1 MNRMQVLRRAF
12 TLVELLV
19 VIAII
24 GILIALLL
32 PAVQAAREAARRAQ
46 CTNNL
51 KQIGIGLHNYHDSF
65 KVFPPNII
73 RGGNQDTDPSQ
84 GTVWSGFILPYIEQ
98 KPLWDR
104 ITGHGFY
111 INWADDGA
119 NEEVARTKVAV
130 YQCPSATEINET
142 WNEATRDSSG
152 TITNRYRANNG
163 VVITGSVGIDR
174 SLYITGGYN
183 GASEHNSYLDDGGNT
198 HTRFD
203 GPFPMQNLCY
213 SFASI
218 IDGSSNTLF
227 VGERTRKTT
236 SDSRNYIY
244 IGTANA
250 CNSYGKFCGSTGVQI
265 NSSDT
270 GSIGWAGFSSRHPG
284 GALFLAGD
292 GSSHF
297 ISETGRATSFP
308 RPSIVTS
315 IRALARE
322 RAAKPSR
329 FRSGDSAEA
338 LGLA

>member
-1 MNRMQVLRRAF
+1 MDRCRTWRRAF

-65 KVFPPNII
+65 RVFPPNII
-73 RGGNQDTDPSQ
+73 RLGNQDGDPSQ
-84 GTVWSGFILPYIEQ
+84 GMVWSGFLLPYMEQ
-98 KPLWDR
+98 KPLWDK
-104 ITGHGFY
+104 IVGQGFY
-111 INWADDGA
+111 INWADDGV
-119 NEEVARTKVAV
+119 NEQVATTKLAAF
-130 YQCPSATEINET
+130 QCPSATESNET
-142 WNEATRDSSG
+142 WNEATSDSSG
-152 TITNRYRANNG
+152 TVNARYRANYG
-163 VVITGSVGIDR
+163 AVITGTVGINLSLYVSGGADR
-174 SLYITGGYN
+174 SGEST
-183 GASEHNSYLDDGGNT
+183 SHLDDSGNT
-198 HTRFD
+198 HARFD

-218 IDGSSNTLF
+218 TDGSSNTLF
-227 VGERTRKTT
+227 IGERTRKTS
-236 SDSRNYIY
+236 SDDRNYLY

-250 CNSYGKFCGSTGVQI
+250 KNSYSKFCGSTGIQI

-270 GSIGWAGFSSRHPG
+270 GRIGWAGFSSRHPG

-297 ISETGRATSFP
+297 LSETIDRYLYSSLGT
-308 RPSIVTS
+308 
-315 IRALARE
+315 
-322 RAAKPSR
+322 
-329 FRSGDSAEA
+329 RSGGEA
-338 LGLA
+338 VSIP